1 MKFYKY
7 WVQEPVGIE
16 VDGEQQPSVV
26 YGHSNESEEDAR
38 ENARQNANKVEAR
51 ISGQSRDEEDYEI
64 AMREE
69 IVERID
75 DHNLISRN
83 RYGALIL
90 NSENTM
96 FVDIDDAPRPGIFKL
111 LFGGGAKGSKLDR
124 IVSMIEERIQ
134 KNSNYKSLGFRI
146 YETRAGVRMIV
157 TGRMFPPRDKQTRTL
172 MRDFNADRLYTFLCH
187 KQDCFRA
194 RLTPKASRMRHKG
207 HRVVYP
213 RTPEQEQVFQEW
225 LVGYESKSSEYGV
238 CRLVKEIG
246 LKIQSSIVDL
256 HDEKTHA
263 LEGKRLA

>member
-1 MKFYKY
+1 MKFYQY
-7 WVQEPVGIE
+7 WVKEPVNINIG
-16 VDGEQQPSVV
+16 GEQQASMV
-26 YGHSNESEEDAR
+26 YGHSNDSEEDAR
-38 ENARQNANKVEAR
+38 ENARQNAHKVEAR
-51 ISGQSRDEEDYEI
+51 IAGKSEDEDDYEI

-96 FVDIDDAPRPGIFKL
+96 FVDIDDAPFPGFFKM

-124 IVSMIEERIQ
+124 IVSMIEERIE
-134 KNSNYKSLGFRI
+134 KNSAYKNLGFRI

-157 TGRMFPPRDKQTRTL
+157 TGREFPPRDKQTRAL

-194 RLTPKASRMRHKG
+194 RLTPKASRMHHKG
-207 HRVVYP
+207 HLVQYP
-213 RTPEQEQVFQEW
+213 RTSEQEQTFQDW
-225 LVGYESKSSEYGV
+225 LAGYESKSSEYGV

-246 LKIQSSIVDL
+246 LKMHSSIIDL
-256 HDEKTHA
+256 HDEKTCA
-263 LEGKRLA
+263 LKGKRLA